1 MDIDIP
7 REQMLL
13 LAAKSPEEQRA
24 FLKKCRPA
32 DLLLIDAAFEA
43 WSATGQLAPAGAH
56 WRVWLMLAGR
66 GYGKTRAGA
75 EWIHRLAL
83 TGGKRIALVGA
94 TIDEARTVMIEGSS
108 GLLSI
113 ARRKRARV
121 KWEPSLGRLTWR
133 KGSVAQLYSGDNAN
147 GLRGP
152 EHHFGWGAA
161 ARRFPVVSGGRGA
174 AAPGAAR
181 QPGDRTGLYRRDRR
195 DRCLGRP

>member
-7 REQMLL
+7 QERMLL
-13 LAAKSPEEQRA
+13 LAAMSPDEQRA

-43 WSATGQLAPAGAH
+43 WSASGQLAPAEAH

-66 GYGKTRAGA
+66 GFGKTRAGG

-83 TGGKRIALVGA
+83 TGAKHIAIVGA
-94 TIDEARTVMIEGSS
+94 TIDEARAVMIEGPG
-108 GLLSI
+108 GLLAI
-113 ARRKRARV
+113 ARRKRAPV

-133 KGSVAQLYSGDNAN
+133 RGSVAQLYSGDNAN

-152 EHHFGWGAA
+152 EHDFAWGAA
-161 ARRFPVVSGGRGA
+161 ACRFPAVSGGRGT
-174 AAPGAAR
+174 AAPGATLEPR
-181 QPGDRTGLYRRDRR
+181 DRTGVHRRCRRDRR
-195 DRCLGRP
+195 VGRP